1 MEQARISLAV
11 QWLGLCTF
19 TAEGP
24 GSTPAWGTKILQAA
38 WTGQKKKK
46 KKKPTTLVRTYCIS
60 QGTLL
65 NTLMAYIAKQSKNE
79 WIHVWA

>member
-46 KKKPTTLVRTYCIS
+46 KKTHNTSKD
-60 QGTLL
+60 LL
-65 NTLMAYIAKQSKNE
+65 YITGNSTQYSNGLYSKT
-79 WIHVWA
+79 I

>member
-11 QWLGLCTF
+11 QWLGLCTS

-24 GSTPAWGTKILQAA
+24 GSTPGWGTKILQAA
-38 WTGQKKKK
+38 WHGQKKNK
-46 KKKPTTLVRTYCIS
+46 LIRTYCIS

-65 NTLMAYIAKQSKNE
+65 NTLMAYMAKQSKNA
-79 WIHVWA
+79 WIYVWA